1 MKTNSLSL
9 TMLINISKRKTIL
22 SKNTFASF
30 ATSILVITNI
40 YLVIF
45 VQRST
50 ITKIKLY
57 TTSQRLFDDKLV
69 TKFIIIF
76 FYDFFAINKNR
87 SSLYNL

>member
-1 MKTNSLSL
+1 MKTNLLSL
-9 TMLINISKRKTIL
+9 TMLINVSKRKTIL
-22 SKNTFASF
+22 SKNTSVSF

-45 VQRST
+45 VQRLT

-57 TTSQRLFDDKLV
+57 TTSRRLFNDKLV

-76 FYDFFAINKNR
+76 FYNFFATSKNR
-87 SSLYNL
+87 SLLYDL

>member
-1 MKTNSLSL
+1 
-9 TMLINISKRKTIL
+9 MLINVSKRKTML
-22 SKNTFASF
+22 SKNIFANF
-30 ATSILVITNI
+30 ATSILIIIDI

-57 TTSQRLFDDKLV
+57 TTLRRLFNDKFV

-76 FYDFFAINKNR
+76 FYNFFVINKNR
-87 SSLYNL
+87 SLLYNL